1 MGKVDVE
8 RAELVCSPSLGRNIA
23 EESRVKGG
31 NDGHLHASIGE
42 VHTADAAFVLS
53 GHAQEVLIGE
63 LLGVTG
69 GLKRGHHE
77 LILLGDLLLLALLGL
92 HLSDLVLDVVEVDFH
107 GLRPITS
114 LGIGAFD
121 VFFNDGLGNS
131 VVMMTDMLTQLLL
144 D

>member
-1 MGKVDVE
+1 M
-8 RAELVCSPSLGRNIA
+8 
-23 EESRVKGG
+23 
-31 NDGHLHASIGE
+31 
-42 VHTADAAFVLS
+42 
-53 GHAQEVLIGE
+53 
-63 LLGVTG
+63 TG